1 MSDIRTF
8 AAALGAGL
16 TTERALALS
25 ELPSGP
31 VSEVVHDVLRISRET
46 GIPRVAALMALADSL
61 DESERRT
68 HRVEL
73 GSASARQTQRIL
85 LGLPV
90 ATALGA
96 EFFGFRV
103 VPILVTT
110 PLGWVCML
118 TGVGLSVLAWRWM
131 VRIRS
136 AIPNPPIHV
145 GLVTDLAAGIARSSA
160 LSTASRQ
167 TLAERATAWG
177 TFTEID
183 GVERHRQLSHE
194 TGVPAAALLEL
205 EARRVR
211 EAVQRGVTEAIELLP
226 GRLLMPI
233 GLCLL
238 PAFVASTVVPIVAS
252 MATNF
257 VS

>member
-16 TTERALALS
+16 TTERALSLS

-31 VSEVVHDVLRISRET
+31 VSDAVDDILRISRET
-46 GIPRVAALMALADSL
+46 GIPRVAALLALADSL
-61 DESERRT
+61 DESDRRT

-110 PLGWVCML
+110 PLGWVCAL
-118 TGVGLSVLAWRWM
+118 TGIGLSVLAWRWM
-131 VRIRS
+131 ERIRS
-136 AIPNPPIHV
+136 AIPNPPLHV
-145 GLVTDLAAGIARSSA
+145 GLVTELAAGIARSSA
-160 LSTASRQ
+160 LSETSRR

-177 TFTEID
+177 TFAEINGID
-183 GVERHRQLSHE
+183 RHRQLSRD
-194 TGVPAAALLEL
+194 TGVPVAALLEL

-211 EAVQRGVTEAIELLP
+211 EAAQRSVTEAIELLP

-233 GLCLL
+233 GSCLL
-238 PAFVASTVVPIVAS
+238 PAFVATTVVPIVAS

-257 VS
+257 VA

>member
-16 TTERALALS
+16 TTERARALS

-31 VSEVVHDVLRISRET
+31 ISDAVDDILCISRET

-61 DESERRT
+61 DESDRRT

-85 LGLPV
+85 VGLPV

-96 EFFGFRV
+96 EIVGFRV

-110 PLGWVCML
+110 SLGWVCVVM
-118 TGVGLSVLAWRWM
+118 GVSLSVLAWRWM
-131 VRIRS
+131 ERIRS
-136 AIPNPPIHV
+136 AIPNPPLHV
-145 GLVTDLAAGIARSSA
+145 GLVTDLAAGISRSSA
-160 LSTASRQ
+160 LSETSRR
-167 TLAERATAWG
+167 TIAERATAWG
-177 TFTEID
+177 TVTEID
-183 GVERHRQLSHE
+183 GVERHRQLSRE
-194 TGVPAAALLEL
+194 TGVPVAALLEL

-238 PAFVASTVVPIVAS
+238 PAFVATTVVPIVVA

-257 VS
+257 VE